1 MYVNQDIQIMAYL
14 RRVIFN
20 MQKVYF
26 KTFGCRTNQF
36 DTQVMMSKLKDYELT
51 QDELSSDFI
60 VVNSCTVTNGADSSV
75 RNYISSM
82 KRKNPHAKVILAG
95 CGSHS
100 KGESLFND
108 KKVFGVI
115 GHSEKENIN
124 AVLKNE
130 QPFYQIG
137 DLAHIDSTIVEEFVG
152 KSRAFIKIQE
162 GCDFACS
169 YCIIPQVRGAAR
181 SHKEETILEQITKL
195 ASNGF
200 GEFILTGTNVGS
212 YGQDHNTSMAT
223 LLKKMSQIRGVR
235 RIRIGSL
242 EPIQI
247 DDAFMELLSEPWMA
261 KQLHI
266 ALQHTSD
273 KMLSLM
279 NRRNTYKTD
288 LDLFNNIASK
298 GYALGTDFIVG
309 HPGEDEKAWTE
320 AIERVKELPLTHVHA
335 FSYSKRDNTVA
346 ATMKPEIRGN
356 IAKERHKELTA
367 IIKAK
372 NYAFRRE
379 HRQNLEVLLENGKN
393 NIYYGFDQY
402 FNKVEVHSN
411 EDLSSN
417 WVLLNDM
424 EVNHEGNKAKI

>member
-1 MYVNQDIQIMAYL
+1 
-14 RRVIFN
+14 

-51 QDELSSDFI
+51 LDELHSDYI
-60 VVNSCTVTNGADSSV
+60 IVNSCTVTNGADSSV

-82 KRKNPHAKVILAG
+82 KRKNPNAKVILAG

-100 KGESLFND
+100 KGESLFED

-130 QPFYQIG
+130 NPFYQIG
-137 DLAHIDSTIVEEFVG
+137 DLEHIDSTIVEEFVG

-162 GCDFACS
+162 GCDFRCS
-169 YCIIPQVRGAAR
+169 YCIIPAVRGDAR
-181 SHKEETILEQITKL
+181 SHKEETILAQITKL

-212 YGQDHNTSMAT
+212 YGQDHNTSMAK

-247 DDAFMELLSEPWMA
+247 NDELLELLDEPWMA
-261 KQLHI
+261 KQMHI

-273 KMLSLM
+273 KMLKVM
-279 NRRNTYKTD
+279 NRRNEYKTD
-288 LDLFNNIASK
+288 LALFNKIASH
-298 GYALGTDFIVG
+298 GYALGTDYIVG
-309 HPGEDEKAWTE
+309 HPGEDE
-320 AIERVKELPLTHVHA
+320 IEWKIAMDRVKELPLTHVHA
-335 FSYSKRDNTVA
+335 FSYSKRDNTVS
-346 ATMKPEIRGN
+346 ATMKSEIRGN

-372 NYAFRRE
+372 NFAFRRE
-379 HRQNLEVLLENGKN
+379 HTHDLEVLLENGKDG
-393 NIYYGFDQY
+393 IYSGFDQY
-402 FNKVEVHSN
+402 FNKVEVCSE
-411 EDLSSN
+411 EDLSAN
-417 WVLLNDM
+417 WVLLNNV
-424 EVNHEGNKAKI
+424 EVTNAGNKAKV

>member
-1 MYVNQDIQIMAYL
+1 V
-14 RRVIFN
+14 
-20 MQKVYF
+20 QKVYF

-36 DTQVMMSKLKDYELT
+36 DTQVMMSKLKAYTLCNDEKDADY
-51 QDELSSDFI
+51 I

-75 RNYISSM
+75 RNYISSV
-82 KRKNPHAKVILAG
+82 KRKNPDAKVILAG

-100 KGESLFND
+100 KGAALFKD
-108 KKVFGVI
+108 KKVFGVM

-124 AVLKNE
+124 TLLENK

-137 DLAHIDSTIVEEFVG
+137 DLEHIDSTIVEEFVG

-162 GCDFACS
+162 GCNFACS
-169 YCIIPQVRGAAR
+169 YCIIPQVRGGAR
-181 SHKEETILEQITKL
+181 SHREETILTQVSKL
-195 ASNGF
+195 ANNGF

-212 YGQDHNTSMAT
+212 YGYDHHTSMAK

-247 DDAFMELLSEPWMA
+247 DDEFMELLDEPWMA

-273 KMLSLM
+273 KMLEVM

-288 LDLFNNIASK
+288 LELFNQIASK

-309 HPGEDEKAWTE
+309 HPGEDEKEWKE
-320 AIERVKELPLTHVHA
+320 AIQRVKELPLTHLHA
-335 FSYSKRDNTVA
+335 FSYSKRDNTVSSA
-346 ATMKPEIRGN
+346 MKPEIRGN
-356 IAKERHKELTA
+356 IAKERHRELTDLV
-367 IIKAK
+367 KAK

-379 HRQNLEVLLENGKN
+379 HHSQLEVLLENGKDG
-393 NIYYGFDQY
+393 IYQGFDQY
-402 FNKVEVHSN
+402 FNKISVISD
-411 EDLSSN
+411 EDLSAN
-417 WVLLNDM
+417 WVFLNNV
-424 EVNHEGNKAKI
+424 EVTDVGNKAKI

>member
-1 MYVNQDIQIMAYL
+1 
-14 RRVIFN
+14 

-51 QDELSSDFI
+51 DNELHSDII

-82 KRKNPHAKVILAG
+82 HRKNPDAKVILAG

-100 KGESLFND
+100 KGESLFED

-130 QPFYQIG
+130 TPFYQIG
-137 DLAHIDSTIVEEFVG
+137 DLEHIDSTIVEEFVG

-181 SHKEETILEQITKL
+181 SHKEETILEQISKL

-212 YGQDHNTSMAT
+212 YGRDHNTSMAK
-223 LLKKMSQIRGVR
+223 LLKKMSMIRGVR

-247 DDAFMELLSEPWMA
+247 DDEFMELLNEPWMA
-261 KQLHI
+261 KHMHI

-273 KMLSLM
+273 KMLKLM
-279 NRRNTYKTD
+279 NRRNEFKTD
-288 LDLFNNIASK
+288 LELFRKIADQ
-298 GYALGTDFIVG
+298 GYALGTDYIVG
-309 HPGEDEKAWTE
+309 HPGEDEKEWAE
-320 AIERVKELPLTHVHA
+320 AISRVKELPLTHLHA
-335 FSYSKRDNTVA
+335 FSYSKRDNTA
-346 ATMKPEIRGN
+346 SATMKPEVRGN
-356 IAKERHKELTA
+356 IAKERHRELTA

-372 NYAFRRE
+372 NFAFRRE
-379 HRQNLEVLLENGKN
+379 HTQNLEVLLEGGKDGV
-393 NIYYGFDQY
+393 YQGFDQY
-402 FNKVEVHSN
+402 FNRVSVTSD
-411 EDLSSN
+411 EDLSAN
-417 WVLLNDM
+417 WVFLNDV
-424 EVNHEGNKAKI
+424 EVTNEGNKAKI

>member
-1 MYVNQDIQIMAYL
+1 
-14 RRVIFN
+14 
-20 MQKVYF
+20 MQKKVYF

-36 DTQVMMSKLKDYELT
+36 DTQVMMSKLKDYTLTDNEL
-51 QDELSSDFI
+51 ESDFI

-82 KRKNPHAKVILAG
+82 KRKNPDAKVVLAG

-100 KGESLFND
+100 KGESLFED

-130 QPFYQIG
+130 EPFYQIG
-137 DLAHIDSTIVEEFVG
+137 DLEHIDSTIVEEFVG

-162 GCDFACS
+162 GCDFRCS
-169 YCIIPQVRGAAR
+169 YCIIPAVRGDAR

-212 YGQDHNTSMAT
+212 YGQDHNTSMAK
-223 LLKKMSQIRGVR
+223 LLKKMSMIRGVR

-247 DDAFMELLSEPWMA
+247 DDEFMELLDEPWMA
-261 KQLHI
+261 RHMHI

-273 KMLSLM
+273 KMLKIM
-279 NRRNTYKTD
+279 NRRNDYTSD
-288 LDLFNNIASK
+288 FDLFHKIASR
-298 GYALGTDFIVG
+298 GYALGTDYIVG
-309 HPGEDEKAWTE
+309 HPGEDDNEWNLAM
-320 AIERVKELPLTHVHA
+320 ERVKELPLTHVHA
-335 FSYSKRDNTVA
+335 FSYSKRDNTA
-346 ATMKPEIRGN
+346 SATMKPEIRGN
-356 IAKERHKELTA
+356 IAKERHRELTA

-372 NYAFRRE
+372 NFAFRRE
-379 HRQNLEVLLENGKN
+379 HTEKLEVLLENGKDG
-393 NIYYGFDQY
+393 IYHGFDQY
-402 FNKVEVHSN
+402 FNKVSVQSD

-417 WVLLNDM
+417 WVFLNDV
-424 EVNHEGNKAKI
+424 EVTHEGNKASI

>member
-1 MYVNQDIQIMAYL
+1 
-14 RRVIFN
+14 

-36 DTQVMMSKLKDYELT
+36 DTQVMMSKLKDYELSL
-51 QDELSSDFI
+51 DELDSDYI

-82 KRKNPHAKVILAG
+82 KRKNPTAKVILAG

-100 KGESLFND
+100 KGESLFED

-137 DLAHIDSTIVEEFVG
+137 DLEHIDTTIVEEFVG

-181 SHKEETILEQITKL
+181 SHKEETILEQISKL

-212 YGQDHNTSMAT
+212 YGRDHNTSMAK

-247 DDAFMELLSEPWMA
+247 DDEFMELLTEPWMA

-273 KMLSLM
+273 KMLEVM
-279 NRRNTYKTD
+279 NRRNSYKSD
-288 LDLFNNIASK
+288 FALFNKIASK

-309 HPGEDEKAWTE
+309 HPGEDEKEWEE

-335 FSYSKRDNTVA
+335 FSYSKRDNTVS
-346 ATMKPEIRGN
+346 ATMRPEIRGN
-356 IAKERHKELTA
+356 IAKERHRELTD

-372 NYAFRRE
+372 NFAFRRT
-379 HRQNLEVLLENGKN
+379 HNSHLEVLLESGKEGV
-393 NIYYGFDQY
+393 YQGFDQY
-402 FNKVEVHSN
+402 FNKVSVTSN
-411 EDLSSN
+411 DDLSAN
-417 WVLLNDM
+417 WVYLNQV
-424 EVNHEGNKAKI
+424 EVSNGGNKAKL

>member
-1 MYVNQDIQIMAYL
+1 
-14 RRVIFN
+14 

-51 QDELSSDFI
+51 DDELNSDYI

-82 KRKNPHAKVILAG
+82 KRKNPDAKVILAG

-100 KGESLFND
+100 KGESLFED

-130 QPFYQIG
+130 NPFYQIG
-137 DLAHIDSTIVEEFVG
+137 DLEHIDSTIVEEFVG

-181 SHKEETILEQITKL
+181 SHKEETILEQISKL

-212 YGQDHNTSMAT
+212 YGQDHNTSMAK
-223 LLKKMSQIRGVR
+223 LLKKMSNIRGVR

-247 DDAFMELLSEPWMA
+247 DDEFMELLSEPWMA

-273 KMLSLM
+273 KMLEVM

-288 LDLFNNIASK
+288 VELFNKIASK

-309 HPGEDEKAWTE
+309 HPGEDEKEWKE
-320 AIERVKELPLTHVHA
+320 AMDRVKELPLTHVHA
-335 FSYSKRDNTVA
+335 FSYSKRDNTA
-346 ATMKPEIRGN
+346 SATMKPEIRGN
-356 IAKERHKELTA
+356 IAKERHRELTA
-367 IIKAK
+367 LVKAK
-372 NYAFRRE
+372 NYAFRRS
-379 HRQNLEVLLENGKN
+379 HNTNLEVLLESGKEGV
-393 NIYYGFDQY
+393 YQGFDQY
-402 FNKVEVHSN
+402 FNRVTVKSD
-411 EDLSSN
+411 EDLSAN
-417 WVLLNDM
+417 WVFLNDV
-424 EVNHEGNKAKI
+424 EVTDAGNQAQI

>member
-1 MYVNQDIQIMAYL
+1 VDL
-14 RRVIFN
+14 TVK
-20 MQKVYF
+20 KVYF

-36 DTQVMMSKLKDYELT
+36 DTQIMMSKLKDYALADNELN
-51 QDELSSDFI
+51 SDYI

-75 RNYISSM
+75 RNYIASM
-82 KRKNPHAKVILAG
+82 KRKNPNAKVILAG

-100 KGESLFND
+100 KGESLFED

-124 AVLKNE
+124 AVLNNE
-130 QPFYQIG
+130 NPFYQIG
-137 DLAHIDSTIVEEFVG
+137 DLEHIDSTIVEEFVG

-181 SHKEETILEQITKL
+181 SHKEETILEQISKL

-212 YGQDHNTSMAT
+212 YGRDHDTTMAK
-223 LLKKMSQIRGVR
+223 LLKKMSMIRGVR

-247 DDAFMELLSEPWMA
+247 DDEFMELLKEPWMA
-261 KQLHI
+261 KHLHI

-273 KMLSLM
+273 KMLKLM
-279 NRRNTYKTD
+279 NRRNEFKTD
-288 LDLFNNIASK
+288 LELFRKIADQ
-298 GYALGTDFIVG
+298 GYALGTDYIVG
-309 HPGEDEKAWTE
+309 HPGEDENEWTE
-320 AIERVKELPLTHVHA
+320 AISRVKELPLTHVHA
-335 FSYSKRDNTVA
+335 FSYSKRDNTA
-346 ATMKPEIRGN
+346 SATMKPEVRGN

-379 HRQNLEVLLENGKN
+379 HTQNLEVLLESGKDG
-393 NIYYGFDQY
+393 IYQGFDQY
-402 FNKVEVHSN
+402 FNKVSVSSD

-417 WVLLNDM
+417 WVFLNNV
-424 EVNHEGNKAKI
+424 EVSNEGNKAKL